1 MGQTSACFN
10 AAKKK
15 RLINMNHEIIKY
27 MEDEI

>member
-1 MGQTSACFN
+1 MGQTSPCFD
-10 AAKKK
+10 ASKKK